1 MYKNLKEIKD
11 KIDKSNLI
19 YVNSELNKLDFD
31 KLLNIKTIIFHKD
44 DNIES
49 IINSYI

>member
-1 MYKNLKEIKD
+1 MYKNLKEIKKEIYNSN
-11 KIDKSNLI
+11 KILI
-19 YVNSELNKLDFD
+19 NSVLNKSELEKLF
-31 KLLNIKTIIFHKD
+31 NIKTIIFHKD